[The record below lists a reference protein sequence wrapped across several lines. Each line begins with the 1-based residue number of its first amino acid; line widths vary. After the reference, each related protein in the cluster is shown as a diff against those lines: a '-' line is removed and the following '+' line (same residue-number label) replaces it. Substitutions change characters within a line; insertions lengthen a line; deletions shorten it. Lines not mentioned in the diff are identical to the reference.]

1 MDFLV
6 EGLREAVRLIASGD
20 HQIIDATL
28 RTLSISLSA
37 VVLAVLIGLPIATGL
52 ARRRFVGQRL
62 LLVLFR
68 AALGV
73 PTVFLGLLCYGLLA
87 RRGPLGPLDL
97 LYTPSAIVIGETL
110 LALPI
115 VVALTHG
122 ALATLD
128 PRIPETARTLGAGP
142 IRRLLTYLSEARTGL
157 ILAILTAFTR
167 CSTEL
172 GIAMMVG
179 GNLKDRTRTLSTATA
194 LETGKGE
201 FAVGLAM
208 GGLLLLLAAGM
219 TLLVA
224 LLGKEDRK
232 NT

>member
-6 EGLREAVRLIASGD
+6 DGLDEAARLIASGD
-20 HQIIDATL
+20 EQVLDATG

-37 VVLAVLIGLPIATGL
+37 VFLAVLLGLPIAAGL
-52 ARRRFVGQRL
+52 ARRRFFGHRL
-62 LLVLFR
+62 LLTGFR
-68 AALGV
+68 SLLGV
-73 PTVFLGLLCYGLLA
+73 PTVFLGLICFGMFS

-97 LYTPSAIVIGETL
+97 LYTPTAIVFGETL

-115 VVALTHG
+115 IVALTHG
-122 ALATLD
+122 ALTALD
-128 PRIPETARTLGAGP
+128 PRVSETSRTLGAGRL
-142 IRRLLTYLSEARTGL
+142 RRLLTDFSEARTGL
-157 ILAILTAFTR
+157 ILAVLTAFAR

-208 GGLLLLLAAGM
+208 GGLLLLLATGM
-219 TLLVA
+219 TLLVS
-224 LLGKEDRK
+224 LVGREKRTDR
-232 NT
+232 

>member
-1 MDFLV
+1 MEFLF
-6 EGLREAVRLIASGD
+6 EGLGEALRLIGRRD
-20 HQIIDATL
+20 PQVLDATL
-28 RTLSISLSA
+28 RTLGISLCA
-37 VVLAVLIGLPIATGL
+37 VGLATTAGLPLGTLL
-52 ARRRFVGQRL
+52 ARRRFFGDRL
-62 LLVLFR
+62 LVVLAR
-68 AALGV
+68 AFMAV

-97 LYTPSAIVIGETL
+97 LYTPTAILLGETL

-122 ALATLD
+122 AISALD
-128 PRIPETARTLGAGP
+128 PRVAETVHTLGAGP
-142 IRRLLTYLSEARTGL
+142 LRRWATYLSEARTGVV
-157 ILAILTAFTR
+157 LALLTAFAR

-179 GNLKDRTRTLSTATA
+179 GNLKDRTRTLATATA

-208 GGLLLLLAAGM
+208 GGILLLLAMGV
-219 TLLVA
+219 TLVVA
-224 LLGKEDRK
+224 ALGRDTGRRS
-232 NT
+232 

>member
-6 EGLREAVRLIASGD
+6 EGLREAVRLILRGD
-20 HQIIDATL
+20 PQVIDATG
-28 RTLSISLSA
+28 RTLAISLSA
-37 VVLAVLIGLPIATGL
+37 VSLAICLGLPIALLL
-52 ARRRFVGQRL
+52 ARRRFLGHRL
-62 LLVLFR
+62 LLILFR
-68 AALGV
+68 SLLGI
-73 PTVFLGLLCYGLLA
+73 PTVFLGLFCFGLFS

-115 VVALTHG
+115 VIALSHG
-122 ALATLD
+122 AFTALD
-128 PRIPETARTLGAGP
+128 PRVPETARTLGAGP
-142 IRRLLTYLSEARTGL
+142 IRRLLTYVGEARTGL
-157 ILAILTAFTR
+157 ILAVLTAFAR

-179 GNLKDRTRTLSTATA
+179 GNLKDRTRTLATATA

-208 GGLLLLLAAGM
+208 GGLLLLLATGM
-219 TLLVA
+219 TVLVA
-224 LLGKEDRK
+224 ALGKEGQK

>member
-6 EGLREAVRLIASGD
+6 EGLREAVRLVASGD
-20 HQIIDATL
+20 EQVLDATG
-28 RTLSISLSA
+28 RTLAISLSA
-37 VVLAVLIGLPIATGL
+37 VLLAVLLGLPIAACL
-52 ARRRFVGQRL
+52 ARRTFVGHRL
-62 LLVLFR
+62 LLILFR
-68 AALGV
+68 SLLGV
-73 PTVFLGLLCYGLLA
+73 PTVFLGLICFGMFS

-97 LYTPSAIVIGETL
+97 LYTPSAIVFGETL

-115 VVALTHG
+115 VVALAHG
-122 ALATLD
+122 ALASLD

-142 IRRLLTYLSEARTGL
+142 LRRLLTYLSEARTGL
-157 ILAILTAFTR
+157 ILAVLTAFAR

-179 GNLKDRTRTLSTATA
+179 GNLKDRTRTLATATA
-194 LETGKGE
+194 LETSKGE

-208 GGLLLLLAAGM
+208 GGLLLLLATGM

-224 LLGKEDRK
+224 VLGKEKRSE
-232 NT
+232 T

>member
-6 EGLREAVRLIASGD
+6 DGLNEAARLIASGD
-20 HQIIDATL
+20 EQVLDATG

-37 VVLAVLIGLPIATGL
+37 VFLAVLLGLPIAACL
-52 ARRRFVGQRL
+52 ARRRFFGHRL
-62 LLVLFR
+62 LLAGFR
-68 AALGV
+68 SLLGV
-73 PTVFLGLLCYGLLA
+73 PTVFLGLICFGLFA

-97 LYTPSAIVIGETL
+97 LYTPTAIVFGETL

-115 VVALTHG
+115 IVALTHG
-122 ALATLD
+122 ALTALD
-128 PRIPETARTLGAGP
+128 PRVSETSRTLGAGRL
-142 IRRLLTYLSEARTGL
+142 RRLLTDFSEARTGL
-157 ILAILTAFTR
+157 ILAVLTAFAR

-179 GNLKDRTRTLSTATA
+179 GNLKDRTRTLATATA
-194 LETGKGE
+194 LEAGKGE

-208 GGLLLLLAAGM
+208 GGLLLLLATGM

-224 LLGKEDRK
+224 LVGREKRTDR
-232 NT
+232 